1 MRKTKIYT
9 DKNLPFLE
17 LRYSFSNL
25 SYKEHFHHDI
35 FSIGAVING
44 QREYKNKNNKYII
57 SKNDLAIV
65 NPNIIHSCNCKEL
78 QNSEYYM
85 LYLNKHWICDVL
97 DFKEFVNVKDELI
110 QNKELFNEF
119 INVCEAIF
127 SNMLYLE
134 KELILIDFITK
145 IYENHSNI
153 KPLKIKNS
161 TKIDNLVKFL
171 EQNVKK
177 DITLEELSKKFD
189 LSKFYIIKLFKKEF
203 GISVYSFFL
212 NLKIELA
219 KKLLKQNYTIVEVAL
234 ECGFYDQSHFH
245 RNFLKITA
253 STPKEYKD
261 NFVQ

>member
-1 MRKTKIYT
+1 MSKTKIFI

-17 LRYSFSNL
+17 LRYSYSNL

-44 QREYKNKNNKYII
+44 KREYTNKNNKYEI

-65 NPNIIHSCNCKEL
+65 NPDVIHSCNCKES
-78 QNSEYYM
+78 NKSEYYM
-85 LYLNKHWICDVL
+85 LYLNKNWICDIL
-97 DFKEFVNVKDELI
+97 NQEEFIEFKEELI
-110 QNKELFNEF
+110 QDKYLFIEF
-119 INVCEAIF
+119 IEVCETIF
-127 SNMLYLE
+127 SNKLYLE
-134 KELILIDFITK
+134 KELKLIDFISK
-145 IYENHSNI
+145 IYNNYSNI
-153 KPLKIKNS
+153 EPLKIKNG
-161 TKIDNLVKFL
+161 TKIDLLVKFL
-171 EQNVKK
+171 EDNVKEN
-177 DITLEELSKKFD
+177 ITLEELSKKFN

-219 KKLLKQNYTIVEVAL
+219 KKLLKKSYTIVEVAL

>member
-1 MRKTKIYT
+1 MSKTKIYI

-17 LRYSFSNL
+17 LRYSFSDL

-35 FSIGAVING
+35 FSIGAVIRG
-44 QREYKNKNNKYII
+44 KREYKNRDNLYEI

-65 NPNIIHSCNCKEL
+65 NPNVIHSCNCL
-78 QNSEYYM
+78 QSHKSEYYM
-85 LYLNKHWICDVL
+85 LYINKHWICDILNFKEYL
-97 DFKEFVNVKDELI
+97 DFKDELI
-110 QNKELFNEF
+110 HDDKLFNEF
-119 INVCEAIF
+119 INVCETIF
-127 SNMLYLE
+127 SNRLYLE
-134 KELILIDFITK
+134 KELKLIDFISK
-145 IYENHSNI
+145 IYENYSEV
-153 KPLKIKNS
+153 KSSKIKNN
-161 TKIDNLVKFL
+161 TKIDSLVKFL
-171 EQNVKK
+171 EENVKEN
-177 DITLEELSKKFD
+177 ITLEQLSKNFN

-219 KKLLKQNYTIVEVAL
+219 KKLLKKDLTIVEVAL